1 MLTCESKILLMQRL
15 QDYARLDYRYYF
27 QGEVGLEKLNSLSRK
42 FAQQYDTEL
51 SKFQRARRKRSGEA
65 VTQLLIWIPE
75 DSDKARFWLM
85 ATEGKGRV
93 HEYETLRDLRDK
105 SNRISLSDY
114 ELVHDGVSW
123 SWRMTQ
129 ATYTFHQK
137 RLRNAILARNDLLYG
152 VAVASLYQSPGF
164 RLVRRQVGMLARW
177 LRMEWG
183 KLRKEPMPELPTF
196 LAYVRRLPNPV
207 AKTRRKVP
215 DSTRQRVAE
224 SEPA

>member
-15 QDYARLDYRYYF
+15 QDYARLDYRFYF

>member
-15 QDYARLDYRYYF
+15 QDYARLDYRFYF

-207 AKTRRKVP
+207 AKTRRKVQ
-215 DSTRQRVAE
+215 DSTRQQVAE

>member
-15 QDYARLDYRYYF
+15 QDYARLDYRFYF

-215 DSTRQRVAE
+215 DSTRHPVAE

>member
-207 AKTRRKVP
+207 AKTRRKVQ
-215 DSTRQRVAE
+215 DSTRQQVAE

>member
-15 QDYARLDYRYYF
+15 QDYARLDYRFYF

-93 HEYETLRDLRDK
+93 HEYET
-105 SNRISLSDY
+105 
-114 ELVHDGVSW
+114 
-123 SWRMTQ
+123 
-129 ATYTFHQK
+129 
-137 RLRNAILARNDLLYG
+137 LRNAILARNDLLYG

-207 AKTRRKVP
+207 AKTRRKVQ
-215 DSTRQRVAE
+215 DSTRQQVAE